1 MARITVEDCLTK
13 ENNRFA
19 LVQLAAKRAKQLL
32 HGGKTVISETKGNKA
47 VVNAL
52 REIADGKV
60 CFMTEEEVAQA
71 REQAR
76 IEKEKAMAEEAQAQ
90 ANQERNRIFPARPEV
105 VAAADDDDDED
116 DGSDLDEGDDEEDED
131 EEDEGLDKDSDKD
144 ADKEEDKSD
153 A

>member
-1 MARITVEDCLTK
+1 MARITVEDCLVK

-32 HGGKTVISETKGNKA
+32 HGGKTVITETKGNKA

-76 IEKEKAMAEEAQAQ
+76 LEKEKAAAEEQQAQ
-90 ANQERNRIFPARPEV
+90 ANTERNRLFPARPEV
-105 VAAADDDDDED
+105 LAASDDDDDDDDDDGADIDDEEDDDDED
-116 DGSDLDEGDDEEDED
+116 DDAEEGKDKKDLGSD
-131 EEDEGLDKDSDKD
+131 
-144 ADKEEDKSD
+144 EDKSD